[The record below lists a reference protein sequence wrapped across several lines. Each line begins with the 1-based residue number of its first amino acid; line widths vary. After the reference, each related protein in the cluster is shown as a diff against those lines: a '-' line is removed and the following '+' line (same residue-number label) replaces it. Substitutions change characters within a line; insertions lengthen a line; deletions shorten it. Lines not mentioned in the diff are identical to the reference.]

1 MKNYYCKLFLFFA
14 LIISAQLSWAQGVT
28 TSSLTGSVTDEA
40 GEGLPGATILAV
52 HTPSGTRYGT
62 STTTDGRFTIPN
74 MRVGGPYTVTVSFIG
89 FQEQTFNNINLGLGT
104 ASNINAKLSAQ
115 TGQLSEVQ
123 IISNRGDVLSPE
135 RTGAATN
142 VGREVIQS
150 IPTINRG
157 LRDFTKLSPLANTN
171 SSGSSFAGTSNRYNQ
186 FAIDGIVNND
196 VFGLSGSGT
205 NGGQIGIEPISL
217 DAIEEFQI
225 NIAPF
230 DVRQGGFT
238 GGGINAVTRS
248 GTNTFQGSAYYFGNN
263 QNFVGQNNPNTDVK
277 AKYPEYKDY
286 QTGFRLGGPIIK
298 NKLFFFVNGE
308 ITRSTTPLAF
318 DPTIEGSGSQITTSD
333 INRVLAVLNRVAPN
347 YNPGA
352 FGAINDELNSEKLLG
367 KIDWNISNNHRLT
380 LRHSYAYGENIDNTR
395 GNNFLNFYNNGQYFP
410 STTNSSALELNST
423 FGSMFSNNLLL
434 GYTAVRD
441 NRDPLGDPFPN
452 IRVYLTGGANIQ
464 LGSEASSVAN
474 ELNQDIFSITDNFSV
489 YRGKHT
495 FTLGTNNEF
504 YSFYN
509 QFVQNIY
516 GGYGYRTLADFESI
530 GTANEAM
537 PSYFARSYSFDPND
551 DPAQTNGAAKFS
563 AMQLGL
569 YAQDEYQAT
578 NNIKIT
584 LGLRADLPV
593 FNDNPAN
600 NEAFATAYASRGI
613 STDQKPE
620 TKILWSPR
628 LGFNWDV
635 LGDNSLKVRGGTGLF
650 TGRVPFVWISNQ
662 YTNTGTV
669 IGTNSV
675 GSLSSSAPAFNS
687 STTAPQVP
695 ASFRFSADP
704 FNQPLIGNAGVGAIN
719 ITDTNYKFPQTFRTN
734 IGIDKTLPFGLVA
747 TLEGIYSKGYNNIIF
762 ENLNRE
768 IDPDFTFVGT
778 DQRPRYYSNRRNN
791 AFDEI
796 ILFSNSNKGY
806 TYNFVAQ
813 LQKQMER
820 GWGGSVSYT
829 YGRAQDIFPAT
840 SSTAYSNWRNLYSV
854 NGPNAPEA
862 GIANFD
868 TRHRVTGFL
877 TYRKEYLGN
886 FATQVS
892 LYYNGQSGQPVSY
905 IYNGDLNND
914 GTSNDLIFVPRTLS
928 DINLVATTGNN
939 ALSVDQQWQ
948 ALDEFIK
955 NDEYLNSRRGQYVE
969 RNGARLPFQHQFDVR
984 ILQDLGIAIGNTSNK
999 LQLSFDLINIG
1010 NLLNKDWG
1018 PEYTTSFNS
1027 FTLINYTGQVSS
1039 TGTTSVEARTPRFT
1053 YTGAGQNNGNIY
1065 TESNFNSRWRGQFGI
1080 RYIFN

>member
-1 MKNYYCKLFLFFA
+1 MKNYYCRLFLFLAF
-14 LIISAQLSWAQGVT
+14 IFSAQMSWGQGVT
-28 TSSLTGSVTDEA
+28 TSSLTGSVTDES
-40 GEGLPGATILAV
+40 GSGLPGATVVAV

-62 STTTDGRFTIPN
+62 STLVDGRFTIPN

-104 ASNINAKLSAQ
+104 GSTVNAKLSTQ

-123 IISNRGDVLSPE
+123 ITSNRGDVLSSE

-157 LRDFTKLSPLANTN
+157 LRDFTKLSPLANT
-171 SSGSSFAGTSNRYNQ
+171 SGSGTSFAGTSNRYNQ

-196 VFGLSGSGT
+196 VFGLSSSGT

-248 GTNTFQGSAYYFGNN
+248 GTNKFQGSAYYFGNN
-263 QNFVGQNNPNTDVK
+263 ENLVGKYNPNTEAK
-277 AKYPEYKDY
+277 AKYPDYKDY

-308 ITRSTTPLAF
+308 VTRSTTPLAF
-318 DPTIEGSGSQITTSD
+318 DPTDPNSGSQISLTD

-347 YNPGA
+347 YNPGSY
-352 FGAINDELNSEKLLG
+352 GAIDDVLNSEKLLG
-367 KIDWNISNNHRLT
+367 KIDWNISENHRLS

-423 FGSMFSNNLLL
+423 FGGKFSNNLLL

-441 NRDPLGDPFPN
+441 DRDPLGDPFPN
-452 IRVYLTGGANIQ
+452 IRVYLPGGANMQ
-464 LGSEASSVAN
+464 FGSEFSSVAN
-474 ELNQDIFSITDNFSV
+474 ELNQDIFSITDNFS
-489 YRGKHT
+489 YYKGKHT

-516 GGYGYRTLADFESI
+516 GAYGYKSLEDFEKV
-530 GTANEAM
+530 GTAAEVK
-537 PSYFARSYSFDPND
+537 PSYYAKSYSFDPND
-551 DPAQTNGAAKFS
+551 DPAQTNGAAKFT

-578 NNIKIT
+578 DNFKVS
-584 LGLRADLPV
+584 LGIRADLPI
-593 FNDNPAN
+593 FNDNPAR
-600 NEAFATAYASRGI
+600 NEAFATAYAARGI

-620 TKILWSPR
+620 TKVLWSPR

-635 LGDNSLKVRGGTGLF
+635 LGDNSLKLRGGTGLF

-669 IGTNSV
+669 IGTYSL
-675 GSLSSSAPAFNS
+675 GTLSSSANPITSPAAFK
-687 STTAPQVP
+687 
-695 ASFRFSADP
+695 FSADP
-704 FNQPLIGNAGVGAIN
+704 YNQPTAATFGGNAAVGAIN
-719 ITDTNYKFPQTFRTN
+719 ITDKNYKFPQTFRTN
-734 IGIDKTLPFGLVA
+734 LGIDKTLPFGLIA
-747 TLEGIYSKGYNNIIF
+747 TLEGIYSKGYNNIVF

-768 IDPDFTFVGT
+768 IDPNFTFSAT
-778 DQRPRYYSNRRNN
+778 DQRPRYYSGRRNS

-796 ILFSNSNKGY
+796 ILFSNSNEGY

-813 LQKQMER
+813 LQKQMEQ
-820 GWGGSVSYT
+820 GIAGSVSYT
-829 YGRAQDIFPAT
+829 YGRAKDIFPAT
-840 SSTAYSNWRNLYSV
+840 SSTAYSNWRNLYAV

-868 TRHRVTGFL
+868 TRHRVTGYV
-877 TYRKEYLGN
+877 TYRKEYLNN

-892 LYYNGQSGQPVSY
+892 LFYNGQSGQPVSY
-905 IYNGDLNND
+905 LYNGDLNND
-914 GTSNDLIFVPRTLS
+914 GTSNDLIYVPASLS
-928 DINLVATTGNN
+928 EINLVATTGSN
-939 ALSVDQQWQ
+939 ALSVDQQWE
-948 ALDEFIK
+948 ALNTFIK

-984 ILQDLGIAIGNTSNK
+984 LLQDLGISLGNTANK
-999 LQLSFDLINIG
+999 IQFSFDLINVG
-1010 NLLNKDWG
+1010 NLLNKEWG
-1018 PEYTTSFNS
+1018 ADYTTSFNS
-1027 FTLINYTGQVSS
+1027 FPLINYTGVG
-1039 TGTTSVEARTPRFT
+1039 TGTQASTPRFT
-1053 YTGAGQNNGNIY
+1053 YTGAGQNNGKIY